1 MIWLRGAAAVLKRLH
16 LWVLAAACAL
26 ASLLVIPG
34 AVASS
39 AGRASAPPTPRFD
52 GGVHLGVTSCAGP
65 CHGRQSASG
74 LIEGAAVRGSE
85 LAAWQDPFS
94 PRGAHARAYASLRTP
109 LGRAIGANLGMADPA
124 LEPACLSCHADA
136 AQARGP
142 AFQISDGVGCEA
154 CHGGAGERWIA
165 SHYGG
170 EASYPANVADG
181 LYPTADLQSRARLC
195 LSCHLGA
202 AAQDQF
208 VSHRIMVAGHPRISF
223 ELELFTA
230 LQAHHVEDERYF
242 ADKPQ
247 ETRAKA
253 WAIGQAVAAA
263 QTLELFLQRAQGESV
278 FPELVFYDCRSCHRP
293 IEDHPDAQ
301 SRPLWTP
308 NPGRPNGP
316 GTVAFNDAHLI
327 ILSAAAAAFAPPHA
341 AELRQKT
348 YALHRAVLESREQ
361 AQAAARAL
369 LAAVREATLALE
381 SGDYRR
387 ETVERALRE
396 VLGDALAPRYTAYAA
411 AEQAVMAA
419 DSLHRT
425 LVDLGG
431 LSQARSQALAPH
443 VAAAYA
449 AVEDPNRYNQAEFR
463 ARLSRLGREL
473 GVL

>member
-1 MIWLRGAAAVLKRLH
+1 LKRLH

-154 CHGGAGERWIA
+154 CHGGAGDRWIA

-208 VSHRIMVAGHPRISF
+208 VSHRIMGAGLKKPGPRRGRSGRRSPRPKPLNCSSSVPRARACFLSSCFMI
-223 ELELFTA
+223 
-230 LQAHHVEDERYF
+230 
-242 ADKPQ
+242 ADP
-247 ETRAKA
+247 
-253 WAIGQAVAAA
+253 AIA
-263 QTLELFLQRAQGESV
+263 
-278 FPELVFYDCRSCHRP
+278 RSRIIP
-293 IEDHPDAQ
+293 TP
-301 SRPLWTP
+301 SPGPYGPL
-308 NPGRPNGP
+308 
-316 GTVAFNDAHLI
+316 I
-327 ILSAAAAAFAPPHA
+327 
-341 AELRQKT
+341 
-348 YALHRAVLESREQ
+348 
-361 AQAAARAL
+361 QAA
-369 LAAVREATLALE
+369 
-381 SGDYRR
+381 
-387 ETVERALRE
+387 
-396 VLGDALAPRYTAYAA
+396 
-411 AEQAVMAA
+411 
-419 DSLHRT
+419 RT
-425 LVDLGG
+425 DPG
-431 LSQARSQALAPH
+431 LWPSTTPI
-443 VAAAYA
+443 
-449 AVEDPNRYNQAEFR
+449 
-463 ARLSRLGREL
+463 
-473 GVL
+473 